1 MKRLIVFIVL
11 FILFVS
17 IAFVAYQGPFFR
29 IQTVNFNRDFDMDE
43 EVLELYSGVR
53 VGQFYYEVNLNKARN
68 GLLAHP
74 FVKEVTVTKEFPSV
88 VNFDI
93 EYRTHFITLN
103 YLDIILSVDEDMVV
117 LGVLS
122 EEPEG
127 YRIEGLPVD
136 SYSAGRSLRAQKL
149 YVLQNVI
156 RFIQL
161 FELSGIPVDKAV
173 LFEDNSI
180 LFHVDGMVVNFGLGE
195 NQEDRFNS
203 FVVIYR
209 DLKNKEVDFGT
220 IDISTD
226 GHPVYKPFDDKE

>member
-103 YLDIILSVDEDMVV
+103 YLDIILSVD
-117 LGVLS
+117 
-122 EEPEG
+122 
-127 YRIEGLPVD
+127 
-136 SYSAGRSLRAQKL
+136 
-149 YVLQNVI
+149 
-156 RFIQL
+156 
-161 FELSGIPVDKAV
+161 
-173 LFEDNSI
+173 DNSI

-195 NQEDRFNS
+195 NQEERFNS